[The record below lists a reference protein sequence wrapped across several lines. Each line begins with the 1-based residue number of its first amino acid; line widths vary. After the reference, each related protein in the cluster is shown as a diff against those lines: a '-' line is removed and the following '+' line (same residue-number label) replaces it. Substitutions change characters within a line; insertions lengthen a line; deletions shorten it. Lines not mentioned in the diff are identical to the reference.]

1 MNLKSCRSDEIQ
13 KKMYWMLSF
22 QLFATRLAAR
32 FQTLIL
38 KYVLP
43 CTFLRLSFLWYMP
56 YRLKFVNQTLWVL
69 WCMINVTYGRFKTDL
84 CLLKQKFYVIIGYWD
99 MQSLEVQQELKSDQS
114 AQNWP
119 AEWIEQWLTLRTG
132 ARILLLKSCKKI
144 SARRLTWPWQLLLTT
159 VGIWKSNLE
168 NKRARRFYNLV
179 NVSTHF
185 QVKLCQ
191 AGQYVWGK
199 VAWV

>member
-1 MNLKSCRSDEIQ
+1 MIDRSIQ
-13 KKMYWMLSF
+13 HWDMY
-22 QLFATRLAAR
+22 
-32 FQTLIL
+32 
-38 KYVLP
+38 
-43 CTFLRLSFLWYMP
+43 
-56 YRLKFVNQTLWVL
+56 
-69 WCMINVTYGRFKTDL
+69 
-84 CLLKQKFYVIIGYWD
+84 LLKQISTYIIIIGYWD

-119 AEWIEQWLTLRTG
+119 EEWIEQWLTLRTG

-144 SARRLTWPWQLLLTT
+144 SALANWTWPSRQLLYTT

-168 NKRARRFYNLV
+168 NKRARRFYNPGD
-179 NVSTHF
+179 VSTHF

-199 VAWV
+199 VAWVYPNEDVQNVAQVISSNSIEFLRQIQENLLNRRS